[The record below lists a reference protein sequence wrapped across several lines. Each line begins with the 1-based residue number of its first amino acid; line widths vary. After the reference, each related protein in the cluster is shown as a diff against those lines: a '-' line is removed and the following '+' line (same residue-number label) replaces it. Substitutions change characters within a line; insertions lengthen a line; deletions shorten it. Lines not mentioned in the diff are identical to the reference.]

1 MSKHNHAAQW
11 LKYAEDNRREK
22 SGGFTTLPIAQGHIN
37 GAFVDGAVIDYAE
50 PLAHLKHAVAHLDEG
65 LPGTQLER
73 TLAAYHG
80 AKAALGE
87 LEVWLRLNG
96 VLAGHAT
103 TEH

>member
-22 SGGFTTLPIAQGHIN
+22 SGGFTTLPIAQGRL
-37 GAFVDGAVIDYAE
+37 DGEFTGVIDYAE

>member
-22 SGGFTTLPIAQGHIN
+22 SGGFTTLPITSTTLRPDEKEVN
-37 GAFVDGAVIDYAE
+37 VIDYAE

-87 LEVWLRLNG
+87 LEMWLRLNG